1 VVGVGQH
8 RPRLESVGFRKKGVP
23 QMKNCVRELRED
35 RGWTQV
41 DLGCRLKVSRQTI
54 YAIETGLYDP
64 SLPLAL
70 EIAKVFGRA
79 VEEVFGER
87 RAPGCK
93 RGASE
98 RRPAGR
104 VGKEK

>member
-1 VVGVGQH
+1 
-8 RPRLESVGFRKKGVP
+8 
-23 QMKNCVRELRED
+23 MKNCVRALREE

-41 DLGCRLKVSRQTI
+41 DLGDRLKVSRQTI

-79 VEEVFGER
+79 VEEIFGEHARDAAHR
-87 RAPGCK
+87 REKTGSHPAN
-93 RGASE
+93 RE
-98 RRPAGR
+98 R
-104 VGKEK
+104 KEK